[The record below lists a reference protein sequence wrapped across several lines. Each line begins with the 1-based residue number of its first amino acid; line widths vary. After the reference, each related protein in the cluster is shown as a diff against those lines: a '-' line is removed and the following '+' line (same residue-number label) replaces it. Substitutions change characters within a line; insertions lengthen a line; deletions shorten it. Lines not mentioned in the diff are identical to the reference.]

1 MSRINKTTIYAIK
14 WLSSQGHDIESIS
27 NELSVSK
34 KQVEAHTGLPQPVQP
49 VHISQEEPP
58 KITPK
63 NLMITQTS
71 VKKTNN
77 VAIMTGEASMLSDH
91 IKKNQKATP
100 KHQTG
105 IFRPKQ

>member
-14 WLSSQGHDIESIS
+14 WLSSQGHDIESIA

-34 KQVEAHTGLPQPVQP
+34 KQVEAHTDLPQPVQTSP
-49 VHISQEEPP
+49 EEPP

>member
-14 WLSSQGHDIESIS
+14 WLNSQGHDVESIA

-34 KQVEAHTGLPQPVQP
+34 KQIEAHIDQPQPTQVA
-49 VHISQEEPP
+49 QEEPV

>member
-14 WLSSQGHDIESIS
+14 WLSSQGHNIDYIA

-34 KQVEAHTGLPQPVQP
+34 KQIEAHTDHPQPTQVAK
-49 VHISQEEPP
+49 EEST

>member
-14 WLSSQGHDIESIS
+14 WLSSQGHDIESIA

-34 KQVEAHTGLPQPVQP
+34 KQVEAHADLPQPVQ
-49 VHISQEEPP
+49 ISQEEPP

>member
-14 WLSSQGHDIESIS
+14 WLNSQGHDLESIA
-27 NELSVSK
+27 NELSISK
-34 KQVEAHTGLPQPVQP
+34 KQVETHIEQPQQIQTSNP
-49 VHISQEEPP
+49 EEPP

-91 IKKNQKATP
+91 IKKNQKITP

>member
-14 WLSSQGHDIESIS
+14 WLNSQGYDIESIS

-34 KQVEAHTGLPQPVQP
+34 KQIETHIEQPQPVQ
-49 VHISQEEPP
+49 VSQEEPA

-91 IKKNQKATP
+91 IKKNQKANT
-100 KHQTG
+100 KNQTG